1 MDPKPGAARH
11 DAVTSGEFA
20 RLVQPSHPGVAG
32 GEEPTGERIGRQ
44 LTKRILQKPSRFI
57 ETLFEEVAH
66 SKACEMKR
74 APRHAGIEPHRG
86 FEMVD
91 RETGLAGN
99 RAHPAAP
106 QPGESVARIAGE
118 RAVDQ
123 SLEDLDVFAGVQ
135 QRAGG
140 GSDGGGIVWRS
151 LQCPARPRDALLSF
165 TRDIVSPSARDVLC
179 MAKR

>member
-1 MDPKPGAARH
+1 MDRKPGAARH

-32 GEEPTGERIGRQ
+32 GEEPAGERIGRQ

-74 APRHAGIEPHRG
+74 APRHAWIEPHRG

-91 RETGLAGN
+91 RAIGLAGN
-99 RAHPAAP
+99 WAQPAAP
-106 QPGESVARIAGE
+106 QPGESVAWIARE
-118 RAVDQ
+118 RAIDQPFQGVDGFPQ
-123 SLEDLDVFAGVQ
+123 
-135 QRAGG
+135 
-140 GSDGGGIVWRS
+140 
-151 LQCPARPRDALLSF
+151 
-165 TRDIVSPSARDVLC
+165 
-179 MAKR
+179 